1 MVHPL
6 LEYYVKKVEEMDLG
20 IGIILYVKGLIVE
33 GITVKEKRFYEEF
46 VDYFKDVSPSEGI
59 SPAMSDKID
68 SDLLAFVHQVKEAKR
83 EMQSSVP
90 EYIYLIEAKVYS
102 GPSFIRVGFWSGKL
116 SSVDAFSIG
125 REEESIE
132 PSS

>member
-46 VDYFKDVSPSEGI
+46 VDYFKDVTPSEEI
-59 SPAMSDKID
+59 SPAMTDKID
-68 SDLLAFVHQVKEAKR
+68 SDLLTFVHQAKETKR
-83 EMQSSVP
+83 EIQNWMP
-90 EYIYLIEAKVYS
+90 EYIYLIEARVYS
-102 GPSFIRVGFWSGKL
+102 GSSFIRVGFWSGKL

-125 REEESIE
+125 REEDSIE